1 MNELE
6 PNRREQLLAD
16 AALGWVDEADRA
28 ELDALLADPAAQR
41 EREQLERAA
50 VLGGLAVAAD
60 ADGEAASL
68 LATAAKLHADAA
80 SFFAARRQR
89 EQAPSHLWRLAP
101 WLLAAASVIL
111 ALWPHD
117 APVPVETGPVEV
129 APAVARS
136 ALMQRPSTEWLQ
148 WNWQPGPELR
158 QAALAG
164 DVVWAVGRDEGY
176 LRLRG
181 LPPLDPAH
189 RYQLWVVDGKRQGP
203 PVDGG
208 LLPALDAVAGGAAG
222 GAAGSAPGEVVV
234 HVRARL
240 PVRSA
245 AAFVL
250 TIEAAE
256 GVVVSSQEHVAAIAK
271 P

>member
-6 PNRREQLLAD
+6 PTRREELLAD
-16 AALGWVDEADRA
+16 AVLGWVDEADRA

-50 VLGGLAVAAD
+50 ALGGLAVNAP
-60 ADGEAASL
+60 ADGEAAAL
-68 LATAAKLHADAA
+68 LAMAAKLHTDAA
-80 SFFAARRQR
+80 SFFDTQRARERG
-89 EQAPSHLWRLAP
+89 PSRVWRAAP
-101 WLLAAASVIL
+101 WLLAAASVAL
-111 ALWPHD
+111 VLWPQGEP
-117 APVPVETGPVEV
+117 AAIEV

-136 ALMQRPSTEWLQ
+136 ALLQRPNAEWVQ
-148 WNWQPGPELR
+148 WNWQPGPGLR
-158 QAALAG
+158 QAQLAG
-164 DVVWAVGRDEGY
+164 DVVWAVGRDEGF

-208 LLPALDAVAGGAAG
+208 LLPPTEGRD
-222 GAAGSAPGEVVV
+222 EVVV
-234 HVRARL
+234 HVHAKL
-240 PVRSA
+240 PVQSE

-250 TIEAAE
+250 TIESAE

>member
-6 PNRREQLLAD
+6 PTRREELLAD
-16 AALGWVDEADRA
+16 AALGWVDDAERA
-28 ELDALLADPAAQR
+28 ELDALLADPSAQR
-41 EREQLERAA
+41 EREELERAA
-50 VLGGLAVAAD
+50 ALGGLAVAAD

-68 LATAAKLHADAA
+68 LAMAAKLHADAA

-101 WLLAAASVIL
+101 WLLAAASVVL

-117 APVPVETGPVEV
+117 APAPVEV
-129 APAVARS
+129 EPAVARS
-136 ALMQRPSTEWLQ
+136 ALMQRPSSEWLQ
-148 WNWQPGPELR
+148 WKWQPGPELR

-164 DVVWAVGRDEGY
+164 DVVWAVERDEGY

-208 LLPALDAVAGGAAG
+208 LLPALDAG
-222 GAAGSAPGEVVV
+222 AGSASGEVVV

-250 TIEAAE
+250 TVEPAE

>member
-50 VLGGLAVAAD
+50 ALGGLAVATD

-80 SFFAARRQR
+80 SFFAAQRRR
-89 EQAPSHLWRLAP
+89 APATSGLWRAAP
-101 WLLAAASVIL
+101 WLLAAASVVL

-117 APVPVETGPVEV
+117 APAPVEV

-222 GAAGSAPGEVVV
+222 SVAGSAAGSAPGEVIV

-250 TIEAAE
+250 TVEPAE